1 MIERMK
7 TSMKRIAVVAVV
19 LLMLA
24 MAGTWWMS
32 PAGKT
37 SRTDDASQVVAARD
51 VARAGQTVRTQ
62 LPAPAS
68 QLSEAGEHCGK
79 ALSAAMHAHVASLE
93 HRRDAQSQLGYALAA
108 PFTVFAELAR
118 TGERE
123 MGADVVKRR
132 FEEQRTVSQRAF
144 ARARALAPDN
154 PDIPWLAAIQCGV
167 EVSCQRVREELLAAE
182 PDNAAVWLRE
192 MVWARM
198 RNDQAGVE
206 RAFQRAAE
214 ASRYDTH
221 TGASQLAILDAL
233 SALEMPAECKAGNV
247 QAELRKLYPGVGAVE
262 VADFVLVVA
271 NSLAGIEAP
280 AYMDIR
286 ERCSPGNA
294 SGLDGGR
301 RTACGKVLEKMAAS
315 DSMLDQ
321 AIALGLLVELAGDG
335 DDAAR
340 WRERYREH
348 YWLRAHMGKPVLQ
361 QLTMED
367 YAFDELGAMQRAL
380 EVAGLWPP
388 PAGWLPKDE
397 NARSLIQTGRKPPE
411 SRR

>member
-1 MIERMK
+1 MK
-7 TSMKRIAVVAVV
+7 TSPNRIAAAAFV

-32 PAGKT
+32 PAGKA
-37 SRTDDASQVVAARD
+37 SRTDDASQAVAARD
-51 VARAGQTVRTQ
+51 VARSGSAARMRSPTS
-62 LPAPAS
+62 AS
-68 QLSEAGEHCGK
+68 PSQPSEATEQCGK
-79 ALSAAMHAHVASLE
+79 ALNAALHAHAASLE

-108 PFTVFAELAR
+108 PFTVFAELAK

-123 MGADVVKRR
+123 MDVDAVKRR
-132 FEEQRTVSQRAF
+132 FEEQRVASQQAF

-167 EVSCQRVREELLAAE
+167 EVSCQGVREELLAAE
-182 PDNAAVWLRE
+182 PDNAAAWLRE
-192 MVWARM
+192 MAWARM

-214 ASRYDTH
+214 ASRYDRH
-221 TGASQLAILDAL
+221 AGASQLAILDAL
-233 SALEMPAECKAGNV
+233 SAVAMPAECKAGNV
-247 QAELRKLYPGVGAVE
+247 QAELRKLFPGEGAVG

-280 AYMDIR
+280 AYTDIR
-286 ERCSPGNA
+286 ERCSSGNA
-294 SGLDGGR
+294 SGLDAGR
-301 RTACGKVLEKMAAS
+301 RAACGKVLEKLAAS

-348 YWLRAHMGKPVLQ
+348 YWLRAHMGKPVLR
-361 QLTMED
+361 QLTSED

-380 EVAGLWPP
+380 EAAGLWPP
-388 PAGWLPKDE
+388 PAGWLPDDKH
-397 NARSLIQTGRKPPE
+397 ARSLIQTGRKPPE

>member
-1 MIERMK
+1 MK
-7 TSMKRIAVVAVV
+7 TSPNRIAAVAFVM
-19 LLMLA
+19 LMLA
-24 MAGTWWMS
+24 VAGWWWLS
-32 PAGKT
+32 PAGKAP
-37 SRTDDASQVVAARD
+37 RTDEASQAVAARD
-51 VARAGQTVRTQ
+51 IARTGQAVRTQ
-62 LPAPAS
+62 SSASASAS
-68 QLSEAGEHCGK
+68 QPSEATEQCGK
-79 ALSAAMHAHVASLE
+79 ALNAALHAHAASLE

-108 PFTVFAELAR
+108 PFTVFAELAK

-123 MGADVVKRR
+123 MDAETTKRR
-132 FEEQRTVSQRAF
+132 FEQQRVASQQAF

-167 EVSCQRVREELLAAE
+167 EVSCQGVREELLAAE
-182 PDNAAVWLRE
+182 PGNAAAWLRE
-192 MVWARM
+192 MAWARM

-206 RAFQRAAE
+206 RAFRRAAE
-214 ASRYDTH
+214 APRYVTH
-221 TGASQLAILDAL
+221 IGASQFAILDAL
-233 SALEMPAECKAGNV
+233 SAVAMPAECKAGNV
-247 QAELRKLYPGVGAVE
+247 QAELRNLFPGEGAVG

-271 NSLAGIEAP
+271 NSLAGMEAP
-280 AYMDIR
+280 AYTDIR
-286 ERCSPGNA
+286 ERCSPGSA

-301 RTACGKVLEKMAAS
+301 RAACGKLLEKMAAS

-348 YWLRAHMGKPVLQ
+348 YWLRAHMGKPVLR
-361 QLTMED
+361 QLTGED

-380 EVAGLWPP
+380 ESAGLWPP
-388 PAGWLPKDE
+388 PAGWLPRDE
-397 NARSLIQTGRKPPE
+397 LARSLIQTGRKPPE